1 MTSHRS
7 KSDAEFSASLP
18 PELQELDRELSA
30 LNIQERQ
37 SFGPELEGEL
47 IREWQ
52 AIPTRTK
59 RTPSAWKRTLLA
71 ACMAFLMIGGMV
83 VPAARA
89 SVARLVRTVLAE
101 AAPGLLAPDPEP
113 QLPEIRVVEPQAAD
127 EPEPMTSSAE
137 VSAPVVELD
146 QPAGQDLGGE
156 FETAEYSYPEIMFRQ
171 EAENIIA
178 SYYPTALQRAGV
190 GGSVKLQL
198 WVDAS
203 GRVDHIQMRDGS
215 AYQSL
220 NRAAMLAAN
229 ELRFRPATRAGV
241 AVGTWVEF
249 TVNFVAPDGSG
260 GVDGGRSPREGP
272 GA

>member
-1 MTSHRS
+1 MTSFRS
-7 KSDAEFSASLP
+7 KSDADFAASLP

-30 LNIQERQ
+30 FFIEERQ

-47 IREWQ
+47 IRQLEEAPPLPQ
-52 AIPTRTK
+52 

-71 ACMAFLMIGGMV
+71 ACMACLMIGGMV

-89 SVARLVRTVLAE
+89 SVARLVRTVLEE
-101 AAPGLLAPDPEP
+101 AAPGLLNSDPEP
-113 QLPEIRVVEPQAAD
+113 QLPEILVS
-127 EPEPMTSSAE
+127 EPEASPLADPVPSSAE
-137 VSAPVVELD
+137 VSAPVVNLEE
-146 QPAGQDLGGE
+146 PPVQDGGSE
-156 FETAEYSYPEIMFRQ
+156 FLAAEYSYPEIMFRQ

-198 WVDAS
+198 WVDAL

-220 NRAAMLAAN
+220 NVAAMRAAN
-229 ELRFRPATRAGV
+229 ELRFRPATRAGTP
-241 AVGTWVEF
+241 VGTWVEF
-249 TVNFVAPDGSG
+249 TVNFVPPDGTG